1 MKLHFYCLNYINGI
15 QYTECEVRETAKLY
29 YPISHFPNNYF
40 MTYVRKSDI
49 GKLKYEEWL
58 ILSER
63 NDSIAREV
71 FSKCI
76 TEVINAREKMLN
88 KFKKTLEKVN
98 SFGIENK

>member
-1 MKLHFYCLNYINGI
+1 MAYSILNAKFVKLQNYII
-15 QYTECEVRETAKLY
+15 Q
-29 YPISHFPNNYF
+29 ISHFPNNYF
-40 MTYVRKSDI
+40 KTYVRKSDI
-49 GKLKYEEWL
+49 GKLKYEECL

-76 TEVINAREKMLN
+76 TEVINAREEMLN